1 MKKVFLSAVVLAV
14 ALTLAANGE
23 EAPVLAKVGDKK
35 ITMADLKRIIT
46 YYDPNQQKLIEQN
59 PQYKASLLK
68 RLVQSIVISKIAR
81 DNGLDKDSDVKM
93 RLDVITDEFLAAEY
107 LKRNILPKV
116 SISEEDILQ
125 YYKAHQDEFRTPE
138 TVSARHILIRVNQS
152 ASEEDK
158 KEARK
163 KAEDIL
169 KRIKAGED
177 FATLA
182 SEFSDDPGSK
192 TKGGDLG
199 YFQRGRMVKPFGD
212 AAFALTPGS
221 VSDIVETQFGFHI
234 IKVED
239 KKEAVLEPYEKVKDK
254 VKDKLYIDM
263 RKSKV
268 EEFVENA
275 MKDAGAELYLD
286 QLTPKN

>member
-152 ASEEDK
+152 ASEEEK

-199 YFQRGRMVKPFGD
+199 YFQRGRMVKPFED